1 ASGDVALGAG
11 VGANVLIGG
20 AQPRIELQPV
30 LIEGSVALDVTLGL
44 SALQFRGLPWTWEKV
59 APRHRP
65 PRDGA
70 SRDLGGS
77 GGEDRRVQRPSS
89 THPPLIRC
97 VHVTAFGRC
106 AVALMGG
113 SPEPGFGCCALL
125 SSAISLDCMRHDD
138 KAGAKKS
145 ERDRYVKHGT

>member
-1 ASGDVALGAG
+1 RNL
-11 VGANVLIGG
+11 
-20 AQPRIELQPV
+20 R
-30 LIEGSVALDVTLGL
+30 
-44 SALQFRGLPWTWEKV
+44 
-59 APRHRP
+59 
-65 PRDGA
+65 
-70 SRDLGGS
+70 GS

-145 ERDRYVKHGT
+145 ERDRYVKHGTHPYSRPPRCHIRLPRLQDDYVVS